1 MSLITINALFN
12 IIGANSLILGYLY
25 LKRHGQN
32 SEQWCMN
39 LSFLAF
45 LLFLTSLLICIY
57 EINIQHSP
65 YFTIPYAIFSAVLTI
80 HIILA
85 FLLPVLIVF
94 AIWILLT
101 GRFKKYRKRLIV
113 YWIFPVWILASL
125 TGVFLYN
132 FSHNF

>member
-12 IIGANSLILGYLY
+12 IIGANSLILGYFY
-25 LKRHGQN
+25 LKRHGQS

-45 LLFLTSLLICIY
+45 ILFLTSLLLCIY
-57 EINIQHSP
+57 EINIQLSP
-65 YFTIPYAIFSAVLTI
+65 YFTLPYAFLAAVLTI

-94 AIWILLT
+94 AIWVVLT
-101 GRFKKYRKRLIV
+101 GRSKKYRKKLIV
-113 YWIFPVWILASL
+113 YWIFSAWILVSL

-132 FSHNF
+132 FSEKI